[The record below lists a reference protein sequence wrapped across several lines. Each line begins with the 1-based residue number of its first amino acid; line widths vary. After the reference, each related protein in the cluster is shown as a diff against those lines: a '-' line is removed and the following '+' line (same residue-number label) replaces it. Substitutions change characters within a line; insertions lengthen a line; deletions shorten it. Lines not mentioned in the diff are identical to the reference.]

1 MSGVGLDAGEIGA
14 YLAKS
19 LTGASRCKFIV
30 RLQRR
35 F

>member
-1 MSGVGLDAGEIGA
+1 MGVGLDAGEIGA

-19 LTGASRCKFIV
+19 VSSGEPVKLIV
-30 RLQRR
+30 RLRRR